1 MFKKAL
7 AVILAGTMLLSF
19 VGCGNSSD
27 SKSKKDELVVFNAKG
42 ENASE
47 FEEMCKAFS
56 EETGIA
62 TKAFS
67 VGSGE
72 DSDEVLRAQ
81 MNSDTPPAVYNSS
94 GFTGVARMERKWSRS
109 RPENN

>member
-7 AVILAGTMLLSF
+7 AVILAGTMLLSL

-81 MNSDTPPAVYNSS
+81 MNSDTPPAVY
-94 GFTGVARMERKWSRS
+94 TLQALRALPEWKES

>member
-7 AVILAGTMLLSF
+7 AVILAGTMLLSL

-81 MNSDTPPAVYNSS
+81 MNQIPLQRFILFRLYGRCQNGKKV
-94 GFTGVARMERKWSRS
+94 VA
-109 RPENN
+109 

>member
-56 EETGIA
+56 D
-62 TKAFS
+62 KLS
-67 VGSGE
+67 P
-72 DSDEVLRAQ
+72 L
-81 MNSDTPPAVYNSS
+81 
-94 GFTGVARMERKWSRS
+94 SRTF
-109 RPENN
+109 